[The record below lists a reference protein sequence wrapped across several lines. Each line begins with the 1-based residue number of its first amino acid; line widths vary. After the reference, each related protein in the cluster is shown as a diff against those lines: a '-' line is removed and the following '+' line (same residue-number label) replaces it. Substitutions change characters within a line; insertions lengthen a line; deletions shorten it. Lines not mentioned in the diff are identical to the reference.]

1 VACVVQVGCGGS
13 KDVADPSSV
22 RETVQGNVVG
32 ASIRDGRVHAWR
44 GLPFAAPPV
53 GELRWHAPQ
62 PPAAWTEQREAL
74 ESGSPCAQLGG
85 DPIMGNE
92 DCLYLDVFA
101 PTFAAEAVPTGADRL
116 PVMFWIHGGGNSM
129 GSGDMLDPSRL
140 AADNGVI
147 VVTINYRL
155 GILGWLSHP
164 ALRATIEDPADA
176 SGNYGTLDMIRGL
189 EWVRDNIA
197 AFGGDP
203 NRVTVFGESAGGMNV
218 FSMLLSPLARGLF
231 HGAIAESG
239 SPVSMT
245 RIQAENYTDDDT
257 EGLPG
262 SSAELVISLLRQRG
276 VAESRE
282 SAKEKAAAMNAT
294 ETEAFLRSFSTEELL
309 APFVELAAD
318 SAFPIYITPNII
330 RDGHVIPTA
339 PPLELFSTP
348 GGYNAVPFIAGTNRE
363 EHKLFF
369 AMESPHV
376 SRRFGFPT
384 GFENLRLYDIEGEYG
399 GLIWRAMGADEP
411 ISRMRK
417 VQGPSVWSY
426 RFDWDE
432 EPSIFGTDLSKLIGA
447 GHAIEM
453 IFVFG
458 LNDLGFA
465 NRFLYED
472 VESAS
477 ELSRQIRSYW
487 ANFAHTLRP
496 GTGQGGDLPE
506 WTAWGTSPGE
516 PRYLIL
522 DGPLDGGLRFG
533 NDEIDQKFVLDRAS
547 KDPRLLTDEERCG
560 VFKNFVQWSEA
571 LTMESYTTV
580 NDGACG
586 AFPIESRLFFA
597 SLSHMNEAD

>member
-1 VACVVQVGCGGS
+1 MGS
-13 KDVADPSSV
+13 
-22 RETVQGNVVG
+22 
-32 ASIRDGRVHAWR
+32 
-44 GLPFAAPPV
+44 
-53 GELRWHAPQ
+53 
-62 PPAAWTEQREAL
+62 
-74 ESGSPCAQLGG
+74 
-85 DPIMGNE
+85 E

-101 PTFAAEAVPTGADRL
+101 PAFAADAIPAASDRL

-140 AADNGVI
+140 AADNDVI

-155 GILGWLSHP
+155 GIFGWLSHP
-164 ALRATIEDPADA
+164 ALRATIDDPADA
-176 SGNYGTLDMIRGL
+176 SGNFGTLDMIRGL

-203 NRVTVFGESAGGMNV
+203 DRVTIFGESAGGVNV
-218 FSMLLSPLARGLF
+218 YSLLISPLASGLF

-239 SPVSMT
+239 TPMSMT
-245 RIQAENYTDDDT
+245 RIQAESYTDDDP

-262 SSAELVISLLRQRG
+262 SSAELVISLLRQRDL
-276 VAESRE
+276 AASRE
-282 SAKEKAAAMNAT
+282 SGKEQAASMNAT

-309 APFVELAAD
+309 TPFVELAAD
-318 SAFPIYITPNII
+318 SAFPIYITPNVI

-339 PPLELFSTP
+339 PPLELFSTE

-376 SRRFGFPT
+376 SRSFGLPT

-399 GLIWRAMGADEP
+399 GLMWRAMGADEP

-432 EPSIFGTDLSKLIGA
+432 EPSVLGTDLSKLIGA
-447 GHAIEM
+447 GHAVEM

-477 ELSRQIRSYW
+477 QLSRQIRSYW
-487 ANFAHTLRP
+487 AHFAHTLRP
-496 GTGQGGDLPE
+496 GRGQGGDLPE
-506 WTAWGTSPGE
+506 WPAWGISPGE

-533 NDEIDQKFVLDRAS
+533 SDEIDQEFVLDRAS
-547 KDPRLLTDEERCG
+547 NDPRLLTDEERCG

-571 LTMESYTTV
+571 LTMESYKSV
-580 NDGACG
+580 NEGACS
-586 AFPIESRLFFA
+586 AFPIDSRLFFA

>member
-1 VACVVQVGCGGS
+1 MLAVGCGGS
-13 KDVADPSSV
+13 KDVADPGSA
-22 RETVQGNVVG
+22 REIVGGHVVG
-32 ASIRDGRVHAWR
+32 ASIREGRVHAWR

-53 GELRWHAPQ
+53 GELRWHAPR
-62 PPAAWTEQREAL
+62 PPASWTEQRHAL

-85 DPIMGNE
+85 DPIMGSE

-101 PTFAAEAVPTGADRL
+101 PAFAADAIPAASDRL

-140 AADNGVI
+140 AADNDVI

-155 GILGWLSHP
+155 GIFGWLSHP
-164 ALRATIEDPADA
+164 ALRATIDDPADA
-176 SGNYGTLDMIRGL
+176 SGNFGTLDMIRGL

-203 NRVTVFGESAGGMNV
+203 DRVTIFGESAGGVNV
-218 FSMLLSPLARGLF
+218 YSLLISPLASGLF

-239 SPVSMT
+239 TPMSMT
-245 RIQAENYTDDDT
+245 RIQAESYTDDDP

-262 SSAELVISLLRQRG
+262 SSAELVISLLRQRDL
-276 VAESRE
+276 AASRE
-282 SAKEKAAAMNAT
+282 SGKEQAASMNAT
-294 ETEAFLRSFSTEELL
+294 ETEALLRSFSTEELL
-309 APFVELAAD
+309 TPFVELAAD
-318 SAFPIYITPNII
+318 SAFPIYITPNVI

-339 PPLELFSTP
+339 PPLELFSTE

-376 SRRFGFPT
+376 SRSFGLPT

-399 GLIWRAMGADEP
+399 GLMWRAMGADEP

-432 EPSIFGTDLSKLIGA
+432 EPSVLGTDLSKLIGA
-447 GHAIEM
+447 GHAVEM

-477 ELSRQIRSYW
+477 QLSRQIRSYW
-487 ANFAHTLRP
+487 AHFAHTLRP
-496 GTGQGGDLPE
+496 GRGQGGDLPE
-506 WTAWGTSPGE
+506 WPAWGISPGE

-533 NDEIDQKFVLDRAS
+533 SDEIDQEFVLDRAS
-547 KDPRLLTDEERCG
+547 NDPRLLTDEERCG

-571 LTMESYTTV
+571 LTMESYKSV
-580 NDGACG
+580 NEGACS
-586 AFPIESRLFFA
+586 AFPIDSRLFFA